1 MPSLPPRQLTM
12 VIDRAAV
19 NRLPDVS
26 LPDGYVIRAARPA
39 DIGSWAGTL
48 QAGGFERWNE
58 EQVRE
63 YLQDPERRE
72 GSRVVEQG
80 GRVVAGT
87 FASRIEKRLITA
99 DDNDEGGP
107 EEAILDFVVTHP
119 DHRGMGLGRAA
130 CTEVSR
136 FFVARGYETVS
147 LGTDDW
153 RLSAIHVYLSLGY
166 RPIMSR
172 SDMPSRWAAVFENLK
187 EGGRD
192 HT

>member
-1 MPSLPPRQLTM
+1 MPTLPPKQLTM

-19 NRLPDVS
+19 DRLPDVT

-39 DIGSWAGTL
+39 DIESWADTL
-48 QAGGFERWNE
+48 QAGGFEAWNE
-58 EQVRE
+58 EKVRE
-63 YLQDPERRE
+63 YLKDPERRE

-87 FASRIEKRLITA
+87 FASRINRRLITN
-99 DDNDEGGP
+99 DDTDEGGP

-119 DHRGMGLGRAA
+119 DHRGKGLGRAT

-136 FFVARGYETVS
+136 FFVARGCKTVS

-172 SDMPSRWAAVFENLK
+172 SDMAPRWAAVQEKLK
-187 EGGRD
+187 ESGRD

>member
-1 MPSLPPRQLTM
+1 MPTLPPKQLTM
-12 VIDRAAV
+12 VIDGASV
-19 NRLPDVS
+19 DRLPDVT
-26 LPDGYVIRAARPA
+26 LPDGYVIRAPRPA
-39 DIGSWAGTL
+39 DIGSWADTL
-48 QAGGFERWNE
+48 QAGGFEAWNE
-58 EQVRE
+58 EKVRE
-63 YLQDPERRE
+63 YLKDPERRE

-87 FASRIEKRLITA
+87 FASRIEKRLITNA
-99 DDNDEGGP
+99 DTDEGGP

-119 DHRGMGLGRAA
+119 DHRGMGLGRAT
-130 CTEVSR
+130 CTGVSR
-136 FFVARGYETVS
+136 FFVARGCKTVS

-172 SDMPSRWAAVFENLK
+172 SDMPPRWAAVQEKLK
-187 EGGRD
+187 ENGRD